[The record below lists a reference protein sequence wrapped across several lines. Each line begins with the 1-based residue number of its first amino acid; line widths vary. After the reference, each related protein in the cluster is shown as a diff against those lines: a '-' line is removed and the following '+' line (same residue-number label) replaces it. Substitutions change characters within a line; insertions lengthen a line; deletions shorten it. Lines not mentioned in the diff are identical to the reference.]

1 MQELQQA
8 AAAID
13 WLYRWMPDWLMAIC
27 MLVVA
32 IVAAIVSHRL
42 LMQVVRRAVSTR
54 NMFWRSLVS
63 RLQTPL
69 QWAMILGFVALASL
83 GMRLSPVQSEI
94 LGHTLLLGLIGLAVV
109 AARTALHIWMTLYL
123 RRFKLDAEDN
133 LLARKHATQTRIF
146 ERVAVTLLILIGVA
160 SALMT
165 FEGAAQYGA
174 SLLASAGAAGLIVG
188 LALQPLFK
196 NLFAGVQLAVTQPI
210 RIDDAVLIEGEW
222 GKIEEITATYVVVK
236 IWDLRRLVVPL
247 SYFLEKPV
255 QNWTR
260 EGATLIGSVLLYLD
274 HSAPVEPLRRK
285 AEEIV
290 RGSPLWDG
298 NVFALQVTDFKELT
312 MEVRVLM
319 SARNS
324 GDAFDLRCYV
334 REQLVAFIQD
344 NYPTALPQLRTVLAA
359 GSRQQDSLGS
369 LEDGMFRT
377 QRSRTN

>member
-94 LGHTLLLGLIGLAVV
+94 LGHALLLGLIGLAVV

-260 EGATLIGSVLLYLD
+260 EGATLIGSVLIYLD

-298 NVFALQVTDFKELT
+298 DVFALQVTDFKELT

-344 NYPTALPQLRTVLAA
+344 NYPTALPQLRTVLA

-377 QRSRTN
+377 QRSQTN

>member
-32 IVAAIVSHRL
+32 IVAAIVSHGL

-94 LGHTLLLGLIGLAVV
+94 LGHALLLGLIGLAVV

-260 EGATLIGSVLLYLD
+260 EGATLIGSVLIYLD

-298 NVFALQVTDFKELT
+298 DVFALQVTDFKELT

-344 NYPTALPQLRTVLAA
+344 NYPTALPQLRTVLA

-377 QRSRTN
+377 QRSQTN